1 MVSLIAHLVAT
12 LGYTG
17 VALLMAIE
25 NVVLPLPSELIMPL
39 AGFLAGRG
47 YMSLAGVI
55 IAGTIGSVAG
65 GIPVYWVSRKVGEE
79 RIAAWIE
86 AHGRWL
92 RIRAKD
98 IKRADA
104 QFKKHGGWAVFLSQ
118 LVPAARVLI
127 SIPAGIAR
135 MNLAWFAITNL
146 AGTLI
151 WCSVLAIAGQQ
162 LGVHFRTVATLMRP
176 LVWAAIGLL
185 ALGLAVWTWHRRR
198 RREKQPF
205 LPLQA
210 PGKHALK

>member
-1 MVSLIAHLVAT
+1 MLSLISHFVDT

-47 YMSLAGVI
+47 YMSLWGVV

-79 RIAAWIE
+79 RIAGWIE

-98 IKRADA
+98 IRRADER
-104 QFKKHGGWAVFLSQ
+104 FKKHGGWAVFLAQ
-118 LVPAARVLI
+118 MIPAARVLI

-135 MNLAWFAITNL
+135 MNMAWFAITNL

-151 WCSVLAIAGQQ
+151 WCGVLAVAGHQ
-162 LGVHFRTVATLMRP
+162 LGVHFRTVATLLRP
-176 LVWAAIGLL
+176 LVWAALGLL
-185 ALGLAVWTWHRRR
+185 AIVLGVWVWRRR
-198 RREKQPF
+198 RRRDLSSL
-205 LPLQA
+205 LPVQA
-210 PGKHALK
+210 PGKSP